1 MLKTCKGNSFE
12 ARRDRAIILTLLDN
26 GVRVSGL
33 VGLRYTPDD
42 SDTNDVLLQQS
53 ALRVTLKGGDMR
65 LVPIG
70 RAAAY
75 AIDRYLRARRNHNKS
90 HRKELW
96 LSPKGAL
103 TDSGVRQ
110 MLKRR
115 AKLAGIHHIYP
126 HLFRHTAAHLL
137 KLSGLSEEELMAI
150 CGWKSAAMAKRYG
163 ASAAAARARTAHR
176 RVSRQTRPQQPDPRY
191 TSAPGSLPGPGAR
204 LLGDLVEVQARKLAE
219 VVEAEF
225 TRQFAHELRRDRCGR
240 VPPRLDLS
248 PERSPILP
256 RVGQTRGLAEH
267 FTDLTAQ
274 VVVVIT
280 QQVPDGNALTR
291 VDDRDELPAHLDHGR
306 DERVGRCQLP
316 RRPESKGK

>member
-1 MLKTCKGNSFE
+1 MTVKNLFLEHMASWELDLQARGRSERTIKRYRDTITLFAAYQADHDRELKAGKAKPAHIRDFLRKRQTDTSPGNAAIDFRNLRAFYNWLVREEEIKVGKNPMLKVGAPKVPTKDIPVLAPEHITALLKTCKGNSFE

-176 RVSRQTRPQQPDPRY
+176 RVSPAD
-191 TSAPGSLPGPGAR
+191 
-204 LLGDLVEVQARKLAE
+204 QA
-219 VVEAEF
+219 
-225 TRQFAHELRRDRCGR
+225 
-240 VPPRLDLS
+240 
-248 PERSPILP
+248 
-256 RVGQTRGLAEH
+256 
-267 FTDLTAQ
+267 TA
-274 VVVVIT
+274 
-280 QQVPDGNALTR
+280 A
-291 VDDRDELPAHLDHGR
+291 
-306 DERVGRCQLP
+306 
-316 RRPESKGK
+316 